1 MHLFPVK
8 DNSWL
13 FLESTSFNQNVFI
26 SFPTDADT
34 VCIIQH
40 ILFGPQDQSV
50 KICVI
55 FEVQHL
61 VAGQSHK
68 EGSHSRQ
75 IHPYPVLDC
84 IQRKQERLLTSEHTL
99 TLEHPPQLTI
109 SYKLLCSYGSS
120 SAGAQGMSAMKN
132 SRGNGDR
139 HFQIP
144 LLLCLPATDGPRYF
158 QLTSGKILKLH
169 FQFFIPLKNNKTDFR
184 YLKQNNN
191 AESYLRLS
199 PESEDLV
206 QHHNKYLKFI
216 ISKRELIHFKLT
228 R

>member
-26 SFPTDADT
+26 SFHTDADT

-84 IQRKQERLLTSEHTL
+84 IQRKQKTSDIRTHIDFGASPIVDNKLQAAVQLWILFCRSTRNVSHEKLERKWRQTL
-99 TLEHPPQLTI
+99 
-109 SYKLLCSYGSS
+109 SNSS
-120 SAGAQGMSAMKN
+120 PS
-132 SRGNGDR
+132 
-139 HFQIP
+139 
-144 LLLCLPATDGPRYF
+144 
-158 QLTSGKILKLH
+158 
-169 FQFFIPLKNNKTDFR
+169 
-184 YLKQNNN
+184 
-191 AESYLRLS
+191 LS
-199 PESEDLV
+199 TC
-206 QHHNKYLKFI
+206 H
-216 ISKRELIHFKLT
+216 
-228 R
+228 